1 MKATKRKRKERRLR
15 ILEKN
20 VKRRRAR
27 ERTVASEARSE
38 RRMAHRKNLVRKYEA
53 AKSDLVRTDDG
64 PDRGEKVR
72 KLSFFAR
79 LLGRRA

>member
-27 ERTVASEARSE
+27 ERAVASGAMRE
-38 RRMAHRKNLVRKYEA
+38 RRMAHRKNLVAKLDEA
-53 AKSDLVRTDDG
+53 IREQHG
-64 PDRGEKVR
+64 PKLDKPAEKV
-72 KLSFFAR
+72 SFLRR
-79 LLGRRA
+79 LLGIN

>member
-20 VKRRRAR
+20 IKRRRAR
-27 ERTVASEARSE
+27 ERTVASEAGSE
-38 RRMAHRKNLVRKYEA
+38 RRMAHRKNIFRKYED
-53 AKSDLVRTDDG
+53 AKSDLGRTDEG
-64 PDRGEKVR
+64 PDRREKER

-79 LLGRRA
+79 LLGRRS